1 MSGPRPGED
10 CWRIARAA
18 RASTIIDAD
27 CYFRHARA
35 AMLKA
40 KRRIMLIGWDFD
52 AGISLIREEEAKDGA
67 PVIIGDFISWLV
79 EEKPDLEIYLL
90 RWDVGAMKSM
100 VKPANLY
107 TTVKWMAHKR
117 IHVKLD
123 SHHPP
128 AASHHQKIVVIDDCF
143 AFCGGIDM
151 TADRWDTR
159 HHRDE
164 DPARKHPDGSP
175 YGPWHDATTALQGDV
190 AAALGHHARARW
202 VGAGGEALQPIE
214 GEHDCWPDALPVQF
228 EQVDIAISRSAPEM
242 EDQAPLIEIERL
254 YLNQIASAERCI
266 YAESQYFASRR
277 IAEAIAARLGDPDG
291 PDIVIINPE
300 QADGWL
306 EQQAMDTAR
315 ARLVEAL
322 RARDTHGKLRV
333 YHPFTV
339 RGDPIYV
346 HAKILIV
353 DDRVLRFGSSNMNNR
368 SMRLDTECDV
378 TIDTR
383 LAVNAGRE
391 DMIRTI
397 RDDLIAEHLDL
408 PAERVAAV
416 IAERGLIA
424 GIEELRDKPGRTLR
438 PYVTPNLN
446 DVQAW
451 LADNEVLDPEG
462 PGEMLEPMTPRGL
475 FRRKKL

>member
-1 MSGPRPGED
+1 LLAG
-10 CWRIARAA
+10 RAA
-18 RASTIIDAD
+18 GGVRTSR
-27 CYFRHARA
+27 YRHLA
-35 AMLKA
+35 
-40 KRRIMLIGWDFD
+40 
-52 AGISLIREEEAKDGA
+52 
-67 PVIIGDFISWLV
+67 
-79 EEKPDLEIYLL
+79 
-90 RWDVGAMKSM
+90 
-100 VKPANLY
+100 
-107 TTVKWMAHKR
+107 
-117 IHVKLD
+117 
-123 SHHPP
+123 
-128 AASHHQKIVVIDDCF
+128 
-143 AFCGGIDM
+143 
-151 TADRWDTR
+151 
-159 HHRDE
+159 
-164 DPARKHPDGSP
+164 
-175 YGPWHDATTALQGDV
+175 
-190 AAALGHHARARW
+190 
-202 VGAGGEALQPIE
+202 
-214 GEHDCWPDALPVQF
+214 
-228 EQVDIAISRSAPEM
+228 
-242 EDQAPLIEIERL
+242 IERL
-254 YLNQIASAERCI
+254 YINQIASAKRCI

-322 RARDTHGKLRV
+322 RARDTYGKLRV

-339 RGDPIYV
+339 RGEPIYV

-353 DDRVLRFGSSNMNNR
+353 DYRAIRVGSSNMNNR

-378 TIDTR
+378 TIDTS
-383 LAVNAGRE
+383 LPANSGHE
-391 DMIRTI
+391 DQIRKI

-408 PAERVAAV
+408 PLERVAAV

-462 PGEMLEPMTPRGL
+462 PAEMLEPMTAKGL
-475 FRRKKL
+475 FRRMKAVR